1 MISTYN
7 LHFISRNIPI
17 QNKREAAFAGSDLT
31 ELTVSFIS
39 SLSKLSKAKESGGQE
54 KVQGG

>member
-1 MISTYN
+1 M
-7 LHFISRNIPI
+7 SRNIPN
-17 QNKREAAFAGSDLT
+17 QNKREAAFACSDIT

-39 SLSKLSKAKESGGQE
+39 GLSKLSKAKESGGQE